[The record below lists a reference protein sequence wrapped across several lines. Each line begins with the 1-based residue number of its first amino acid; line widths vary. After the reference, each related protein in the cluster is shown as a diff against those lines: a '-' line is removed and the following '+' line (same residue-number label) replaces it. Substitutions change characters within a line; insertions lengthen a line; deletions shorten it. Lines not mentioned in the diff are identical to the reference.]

1 MKRNSQIRELKDR
14 LYKLKIRRY
23 IRKDS
28 EKAKEEIGVIAEELE
43 GIFPELVKTVKNY
56 DLDGKSLVEY
66 K

>member
-1 MKRNSQIRELKDR
+1 VKRNSQIRELKDR